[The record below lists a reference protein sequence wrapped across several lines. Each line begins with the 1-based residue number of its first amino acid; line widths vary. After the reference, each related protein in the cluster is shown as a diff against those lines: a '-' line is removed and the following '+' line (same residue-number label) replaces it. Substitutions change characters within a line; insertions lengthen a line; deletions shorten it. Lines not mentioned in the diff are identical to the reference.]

1 MPHLDQHSALP
12 PESITACDNTPHSGL
27 FISRCMMW
35 LWPVAA
41 ASAGDD
47 DDYDVVQVSKMDT
60 EPFIE
65 VRCIQY
71 F

>member
-27 FISRCMMW
+27 FISRWMMW
-35 LWPVAA
+35 LRLLAA
-41 ASAGDD
+41 AAAGDD
-47 DDYDVVQVSKMDT
+47 GDYDVVLVSEMDT